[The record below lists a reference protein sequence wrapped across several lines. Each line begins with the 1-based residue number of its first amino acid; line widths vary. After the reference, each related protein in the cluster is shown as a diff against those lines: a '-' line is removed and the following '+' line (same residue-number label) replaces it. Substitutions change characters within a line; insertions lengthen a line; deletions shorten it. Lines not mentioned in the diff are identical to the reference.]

1 MSPDCFVTHVPGLSR
16 PESRVPSPESRV
28 PSPDLVYIY
37 DRLSSVLSRKSKYGL
52 KALLV
57 LAQEAGRG
65 PVLISELASREA
77 IPRKFLEA
85 ILVELKRHGVVQSR
99 KGKGGGYFLRR
110 APSEITF
117 GDVIRILEGP
127 LAMVPCV
134 SQTAYMKC
142 VECVDERTC
151 GVRLAMKEVRDATA
165 RILDHTTLV
174 DMNTRMA
181 TAARVAPKRR
191 RTS

>member
-1 MSPDCFVTHVPGLSR
+1 
-16 PESRVPSPESRV
+16 
-28 PSPDLVYIY
+28 
-37 DRLSSVLSRKSKYGL
+37 VLSRKSKYGL

-65 PVLISELASREA
+65 PILISELAARDA

-85 ILVELKRHGVVQSR
+85 ILLELKRHGLVQSQ

-110 APSEITF
+110 PPAEITF
-117 GDVIRILEGP
+117 GDVIRVLEGP

-134 SQTAYMKC
+134 SQTAYTKC
-142 VECVDERTC
+142 AECVDEQTC

-165 RILDHTTLV
+165 RILDHTSLV
-174 DMNTRMA
+174 DAN
-181 TAARVAPKRR
+181 ARVARKRR
-191 RTS
+191 KSS